1 MLTVLYTRS
10 RMYFPIYIYI
20 FHMFLTI
27 FGMQEFHED
36 FETFFFSIIQ
46 KASFPAETGKNGAG
60 AKSD

>member
-1 MLTVLYTRS
+1 
-10 RMYFPIYIYI
+10 
-20 FHMFLTI
+20 MFLTI